1 MIKSRW
7 GRIINITSDAAKI
20 GNVGQV
26 NYVASKAA
34 IEGMTRTIANEVAS
48 RGITVNSVS
57 PGFIN
62 T

>member
-1 MIKSRW
+1 M
-7 GRIINITSDAAKI
+7 AKI

-57 PGFIN
+57 QDL
-62 T
+62 